1 MNKVRFIPFC
11 LAVLFAA
18 SAGAQTVVQDG
29 FESGAFSYAWNVAKG
44 VTIQTGTGANG
55 TAKFAALA
63 PTNNLGARFDGVAL
77 SGAKDFFVDCFV
89 RVTNSTLRQL
99 NLHISDSTGATG
111 SGAPTVNLRY
121 QARWEA
127 YQGSSATWR
136 GLTTNGLPG
145 ITTGVWY
152 RLRLTGRDWGAAS
165 ARYDIELSDAGG
177 TNFTSIATNLV
188 WFQNGNPLTN
198 TARYFDFTTDFGA
211 DRGYDVDEVN
221 AAVVSGPAVESN
233 AVVNISGTYPNLTVF
248 STDGEC
254 GIGAV
259 VPWAD
264 RLWFVTY
271 PPSAPGTSP
280 DKLWTVD
287 TNFTM
292 LPRPES
298 LGGTHANRMI
308 HRESQQ
314 MIIGPYFVDTNA
326 NVRSVSRTA
335 MPGRLTATAR
345 HLTDPTNKVYFASM
359 EEGFYTVD
367 VNTLAVTTLKSDEQ
381 TQTSG
386 NGLILAGNH
395 GKGCYSGQGRLL
407 YANNG
412 EPGWTAATDPGFN
425 GPAGLLAENTGAN
438 FSNGWSTIERK
449 SFTEITGPGGIY
461 GATNDSDVIWSLGW
475 DKRSVILKLLEAGA
489 WRNFRLPKGSYTHD
503 ALHGWYTEWPR
514 IREIN
519 PGTLLMH
526 MHGLFYTF
534 PKTFS
539 AANTAGISPLCT
551 YLKMPVDYCWW
562 NGQIAMGRDETA
574 TTGGNN
580 FAGQSHSALW
590 FGQLSDMQKWGAPAG
605 FGGVWKEDSVAANVP
620 SEAFFVSGFQRRVLH
635 LRQGTT
641 NTVNFAL
648 DYDAGGTGAWS
659 NLATI
664 AVASNGYSW
673 FVLPPSLIA
682 QWVRLTPD
690 RDATNVT
697 AYFHLA
703 NLPTATAPQL
713 FSGIADALAT
723 NVARTDGI
731 IRPRSNDASTLQFAV
746 NFLGATGG
754 LSSTAFYEI
763 GGPMKL
769 RVTNNV
775 TADIALRTAYSLSNA
790 NFTVD
795 AASVLYVTGTNR
807 YRLPK
812 TLTAY
817 DSSFASGWPRGFR
830 EVITERQM
838 LNAHG
843 TFYEVPYA
851 DAGGFRRIRPVTTHN
866 KLISDFASWR
876 GMFVIAGVAGSAT
889 NDGHIFRSDDDQ
901 AALWFGNVD
910 DLWRM
915 GTPCGIGGPWKDS
928 AVTNG
933 AASDPYLMYGYDRK
947 ELSLSHSNASPVTFA
962 IEVDFAADNTW
973 SEYARFTVQP
983 GQTLRHIFPDGYSAH
998 WVRVKAD
1005 ATTTA
1010 TAQLNYN
1017 PQPAL
1022 TSLTAPAAGSQ
1033 MTFTGTPG
1041 QPYTVLASSDLM
1053 QPLSSWTVLTNSVF
1067 GATEASFADATN
1079 ATRRFYVISSP

>member
-1 MNKVRFIPFC
+1 MNIARIVSVCVAGLI
-11 LAVLFAA
+11 A
-18 SAGAQTVVQDG
+18 SAACAQTLIQDG
-29 FESGAFSYAWNVAKG
+29 FESGAFSYAWSVKSG
-44 VTIQTGTGANG
+44 VTIQTGPGANG
-55 TAKFAALA
+55 TAKFAALI
-63 PTNNLGARFDGVAL
+63 PTNNLGARFDGVVIG
-77 SGAKDFFVDCFV
+77 GAKDFYVDCFV
-89 RVTNSTLRQL
+89 RITNSTLRQF

-121 QARWEA
+121 QGRWEA
-127 YQGSSATWR
+127 YQGSTATWR

-145 ITTGVWY
+145 IATGAWH
-152 RLRLTGRDWGAAS
+152 RMRLTGRDWSTAN
-165 ARYDIELSDAGG
+165 ARYDIEVSDAGG
-177 TNFTSIATNLV
+177 TNFTSIATNLT
-188 WFQNGNPLTN
+188 WFHNGNPMLN
-198 TARYFDFTTDFGA
+198 TARYFDFTSDFGPSA
-211 DRGYDVDEVN
+211 SYDVDEVK
-221 AAVVSGPAVESN
+221 AVVVSGPVVESN
-233 AVVNISGTYPNLTVF
+233 AIVNISGTYPHLAVF
-248 STDGEC
+248 STDGEI

-259 VPWAD
+259 APWAD

-271 PPSAPGTSP
+271 PPHQAGTSP

-292 LPRPES
+292 QPRPES

-314 MIIGPYFVDTNA
+314 LVIGPYFVDTNA
-326 NVRSVSRTA
+326 NVRSVSRAA

-345 HLTDPTNKVYFASM
+345 HLTDPTNKVYFATM
-359 EEGFYTVD
+359 EEGFYAVD

-381 TQTSG
+381 TQTAG

-412 EPGWTAATDPGFN
+412 EPNWTATTDPGFN
-425 GPAGLLAENTGAN
+425 NPAGLLTENSGTN
-438 FSNGWSTIERK
+438 FTNGWTTTERK
-449 SFTEITGPGGIY
+449 NFTEITGPGGIY
-461 GATNDSDVIWSLGW
+461 GATNDSDAIWSLGW
-475 DKRSVILKLLEAGA
+475 DKRSVILKLLEGGT

-526 MHGLFYTF
+526 MHGIFYTF

-539 AANTAGISPLCT
+539 AANTAGIAPLCT

-580 FAGQSHSALW
+580 WAGQSHSALW
-590 FGQLSDMQKWGAPAG
+590 FGQISDIQKWGVPAG
-605 FGGVWKEDSVAANVP
+605 FGGVWKEDGVTSNVP
-620 SEAFFVSGFQRRVLH
+620 SEAFFVSGFQKRVLH
-635 LRQGTT
+635 LKQGST

-648 DYDAGGTGAWS
+648 DYDANGTGAWS
-659 NLATI
+659 NLTTI

-673 FVLPPSLIA
+673 FVLPQSLNA
-682 QWVRLTPD
+682 QWVRLTAD

-697 AYFHLA
+697 AYFQMA
-703 NLPTATAPQL
+703 NPPVAVSTQL
-713 FSGIADALAT
+713 FAGIADALAT
-723 NVARTDGI
+723 NVARSDGI

-746 NFLGATGG
+746 NSLDATGG
-754 LSSTAFYEI
+754 LSSTVYYEI

-769 RVTNNV
+769 RVTNNAAAESV
-775 TADIALRTAYSLSNA
+775 LRGSFSLSNA
-790 NFTVD
+790 TFSVD
-795 AASVLYVTGTNR
+795 SASVLYVTGTNR

-812 TLTAY
+812 TLSAY

-830 EVITERQM
+830 EVITERQL

-851 DAGGFRRIRPVTTHN
+851 DAGGFRRIRPVCTHN

-876 GMFVIAGVAGSAT
+876 GLFVVAGVANSAT
-889 NDGHIFRSDDDQ
+889 NDGHVIRSDDNQ
-901 AALWFGNVD
+901 TALWFGGVD
-910 DLWRM
+910 DIWRM
-915 GTPCGIGGPWKDS
+915 GAPCGIGGPWKDS
-928 AVTNG
+928 SVTNG
-933 AASDPYLMYGYDRK
+933 AASDPYLIYGYDRK
-947 ELSLSHSNASPVTFA
+947 ELSLSHSNASPVTFT
-962 IEVDFAADNTW
+962 IEIDFAADNRW

-983 GQTLRHIFPDGYSAH
+983 GQTLRHVFPDGYSAH
-998 WVRVKAD
+998 WIRVKSD
-1005 ATTTA
+1005 TTTTA

-1017 PQPAL
+1017 PLPSLATIASPA
-1022 TSLTAPAAGSQ
+1022 TGPQISFS
-1033 MTFTGTPG
+1033 GTPG
-1041 QPYTVLASSDLM
+1041 QPYTVYAGSDLM
-1053 QPLSSWTVLTNSVF
+1053 QPLALWTVLTNSVF
-1067 GATEASFADATN
+1067 SATSAAFTDTTIEP
-1079 ATRRFYVISSP
+1079 RRFYVISSP